1 MGEPNMGSEHG
12 SVIVVGAGGHARVV
26 AEAIGRDR
34 IIGYVA
40 PDRGADE
47 RGLGEWLGGDDLLR
61 APRAG
66 ASYVIGVG
74 FVDRAGARRRASLL
88 ETCRQLT
95 LETVVHPHAVVS
107 SSAELGDGTF
117 VAAGAIVGVSTRIG
131 RGVIVNTGAV
141 VDHDCRI
148 GDNVHLAPGSV
159 LSGSVRIGRDT
170 LVGVGASVRQGIT
183 IGSGV
188 VVGAGAAVVHD
199 VADGLT
205 VLGAPAR
212 PVDVER

>member
-1 MGEPNMGSEHG
+1 
-12 SVIVVGAGGHARVV
+12 
-26 AEAIGRDR
+26 
-34 IIGYVA
+34 
-40 PDRGADE
+40 
-47 RGLGEWLGGDDLLR
+47 
-61 APRAG
+61 
-66 ASYVIGVG
+66 
-74 FVDRAGARRRASLL
+74 
-88 ETCRQLT
+88 
-95 LETVVHPHAVVS
+95 
-107 SSAELGDGTF
+107 
-117 VAAGAIVGVSTRIG
+117 
-131 RGVIVNTGAV
+131 
-141 VDHDCRI
+141 
-148 GDNVHLAPGSV
+148 V